1 MKIPEIF
8 KKCTIN
14 KMLPEPNFVNARTS
28 LIRNNI
34 NNLYDFLTRSP
45 INTATILSRDISA
58 WLKITHAIYQYGLYP
73 TPNRDGWTDDA
84 DKASPLVK
92 LQVGDPSLKL
102 GDAAAV
108 LISNNIQ
115 TVYDITFMS
124 RFLLTNLHDM
134 GKVRYTRIAEA
145 MWHLGWVTDIN
156 GVWKLSDKKP
166 EFKIVSP
173 DEFDAFVETSR
184 DILYVEDPSV
194 TPFNII

>member
-1 MKIPEIF
+1 MKIPETF
-8 KKCTIN
+8 KKYTIN
-14 KMLPEPNFVNARTS
+14 KLLLEQYFVNARIS
-28 LIRNNI
+28 LRRNNI

-45 INTATILSRDISA
+45 IDTATILSRDISA
-58 WLKITHAIYQYGLYP
+58 WLKITHTIYQYGVYP
-73 TPNRDGWTDDA
+73 TPNRDGWTDDK

-102 GDAAAV
+102 GDAAV
-108 LISNNIQ
+108 ILIRNNIQ

-145 MWHLGWVTDIN
+145 MWKLGWVTDIN

-173 DEFDAFVETSR
+173 DEFDVLVDTSR

-194 TPFNII
+194 TSFAI